1 MVEGAWRVH
10 TVDLKVLWK
19 KIREKERMMKMA
31 EIKYDIIKQLGN
43 IGEGSKG
50 WKKEVNVVS
59 WNNRKPKIDIRDWD
73 ENHHKMGK
81 GITLGKEEI
90 KALKEI
96 LDGIDLDSLGLD

>member
-1 MVEGAWRVH
+1 
-10 TVDLKVLWK
+10 
-19 KIREKERMMKMA
+19 MA
-31 EIKYDIIKQLGN
+31 EIKYDIIKQLGS

-73 ENHHKMGK
+73 ENHQKMGK
-81 GITLGKEEI
+81 GITLGMDEI